1 VQALG
6 RATAGRPC
14 RRDRDVGREP
24 RYDAAVLNAADACA
38 SPVRTP
44 REHLRLP
51 AALLAILLVVC
62 VAGAATAPAGL
73 LSFAL
78 EVVPGLLLVAVL
90 AARHRSLPLSWLVY
104 GGVFVHVLIL
114 VYGGYY
120 TYARTPLGDW
130 AREAFGFSR
139 NHYDR
144 VGHLAVGVFPA
155 LLAREVLLRK
165 TPLRRG
171 GWLTFLSVSV
181 VLAFAAFW
189 ELAEWWTVLGV
200 APDVGQA
207 FLGTQ
212 GDVWDAQWDMLL
224 ALVGAVLVLPALGR
238 LQDASM
244 AKVPEP
250 RP

>member
-1 VQALG
+1 MIRGWGEGGPWPPGPPAGTMPSVTHAL
-6 RATAGRPC
+6 
-14 RRDRDVGREP
+14 E
-24 RYDAAVLNAADACA
+24 AAV
-38 SPVRTP
+38 PVRTP
-44 REHLRLP
+44 REHARVP

-62 VAGAATAPAGL
+62 AATGATAPAGL
-73 LSFAL
+73 FSFAL
-78 EVVPGLLLVAVL
+78 EVVPGLALVAVL
-90 AARHRSLPLSWLVY
+90 AALYRRLTLSWFVY
-104 GGVFVHVLIL
+104 GCVFVHVLIL

-120 TYARTPLGDW
+120 TYALTPLGDW
-130 AREAFGFSR
+130 AREAFGFAR

-155 LLAREVLLRK
+155 FLVREVLLRK

-171 GWLTFLSVSV
+171 GWLYFLTVSV
-181 VLAFAAFW
+181 VLAFAAVW
-189 ELAEWWTVLGV
+189 ELLEWWTVLGV

-224 ALVGAVLVLPALGR
+224 ALAGALVVLPVFGR

-244 AKVPEP
+244 EKVPAP
-250 RP
+250 GATADR

>member
-1 VQALG
+1 M
-6 RATAGRPC
+6 
-14 RRDRDVGREP
+14 
-24 RYDAAVLNAADACA
+24 
-38 SPVRTP
+38 
-44 REHLRLP
+44 
-51 AALLAILLVVC
+51 LLVICAV
-62 VAGAATAPAGL
+62 GAATAPAGSF
-73 LSFAL
+73 SFAL

-90 AARHRSLPLSWLVY
+90 AALYRRLPLSWLVC

-120 TYARTPLGDW
+120 TYAETPLGDW

-144 VGHLAVGVFPA
+144 VGHLALGVFPA
-155 LLAREVLLRK
+155 LLVREVLLRK

-189 ELAEWWTVLGV
+189 ELLEWWTVLGV

-224 ALVGAVLVLPALGR
+224 ALVGAVVVLPVLGP
-238 LQDASM
+238 LHDASM
-244 AKVPEP
+244 AKAPEP
-250 RP
+250 WA

>member
-1 VQALG
+1 MVRG
-6 RATAGRPC
+6 GRP
-14 RRDRDVGREP
+14 
-24 RYDAAVLNAADACA
+24 RYHAAVTDPADARA
-38 SPVRTP
+38 IAPRTP
-44 REHLRLP
+44 RQHRRAP
-51 AALLAILLVVC
+51 AVLLAVLLVVC
-62 VAGAATAPAGL
+62 AVGAATAPAGL

-78 EVVPGLLLVAVL
+78 EVVPGLLLVAAL
-90 AARHRSLPLSWLVY
+90 AALYRRLPLSWLVY

-120 TYARTPLGDW
+120 TYAETPLGNW
-130 AREAFGFSR
+130 ARDAFGLSR
-139 NHYDR
+139 NPYDR

-155 LLAREVLLRK
+155 LLVREVLLRK

-189 ELAEWWTVLGV
+189 ELLEWWTVLGV

-207 FLGTQ
+207 FLGMQ

-224 ALVGAVLVLPALGR
+224 ALVGALIVLPVLGR
-238 LQDASM
+238 IQDASM
-244 AKVPEP
+244 ARVPAP
-250 RP
+250 RGATARGV

>member
-1 VQALG
+1 MTDFAQ
-6 RATAGRPC
+6 T
-14 RRDRDVGREP
+14 
-24 RYDAAVLNAADACA
+24 CA
-38 SPVRTP
+38 RPVRTP
-44 REHLRLP
+44 REHLRAP
-51 AALLAILLVVC
+51 AALLAVLLVVC
-62 VAGAATAPAGL
+62 AVGAATAPAGAF
-73 LSFAL
+73 SFAL
-78 EVVPGLLLVAVL
+78 EVVPGLVLVAALAVL
-90 AARHRSLPLSWLVY
+90 HRRLPLSWFVC
-104 GGVFVHVLIL
+104 GCVFVHVLIL
-114 VYGGYY
+114 IYGGYY
-120 TYARTPLGDW
+120 TYAKTPLGDW

-171 GWLTFLSVSV
+171 GWLTFLSVCV

-189 ELAEWWTVLGV
+189 ELLEWWTVLGV

-224 ALVGAVLVLPALGR
+224 ALVGASVALPALGR
-238 LQDASM
+238 VQDASM
-244 AKVPEP
+244 ARVPEP
-250 RP
+250 RA

>member
-1 VQALG
+1 VPTVAE
-6 RATAGRPC
+6 PC
-14 RRDRDVGREP
+14 AP
-24 RYDAAVLNAADACA
+24 
-38 SPVRTP
+38 SVRTP
-44 REHLRLP
+44 REHLRVP
-51 AALLAILLVVC
+51 AALVAILLVVC
-62 VAGAATAPAGL
+62 AAGAATAPAGIF
-73 LSFAL
+73 SFAL

-90 AARHRSLPLSWLVY
+90 AALHRRLPLSWLVSA
-104 GGVFVHVLIL
+104 GVFVHVLIL

-120 TYARTPLGDW
+120 TYAETPLGDW

-144 VGHLAVGVFPA
+144 VGHLALGVFPA
-155 LLAREVLLRK
+155 LLVREVLLRK

-189 ELAEWWTVLGV
+189 ELLEWWTVLGV

-224 ALVGAVLVLPALGR
+224 ALVGASVVLPVLAPLH
-238 LQDASM
+238 DASM
-244 AKVPEP
+244 AKVPAP
-250 RP
+250 RA

>member
-1 VQALG
+1 M
-6 RATAGRPC
+6 
-14 RRDRDVGREP
+14 
-24 RYDAAVLNAADACA
+24 
-38 SPVRTP
+38 
-44 REHLRLP
+44 P
-51 AALLAILLVVC
+51 AALLATLLVICAV
-62 VAGAATAPAGL
+62 GAATAPAGSF
-73 LSFAL
+73 SFAL

-90 AARHRSLPLSWLVY
+90 AALYRRLPLSWLVC

-120 TYARTPLGDW
+120 TYAETPLGDW

-144 VGHLAVGVFPA
+144 VGHLALGVFPA
-155 LLAREVLLRK
+155 LLVREVLLRK

-189 ELAEWWTVLGV
+189 ELLEWWTVLGV

-224 ALVGAVLVLPALGR
+224 ALVGAVVVLPVVGR
-238 LQDASM
+238 LHDASM
-244 AKVPEP
+244 AKAPEP
-250 RP
+250 WA

>member
-1 VQALG
+1 M
-6 RATAGRPC
+6 
-14 RRDRDVGREP
+14 
-24 RYDAAVLNAADACA
+24 
-38 SPVRTP
+38 
-44 REHLRLP
+44 
-51 AALLAILLVVC
+51 LLVICAVS
-62 VAGAATAPAGL
+62 AATAPAGTF
-73 LSFAL
+73 SFAL
-78 EVVPGLLLVAVL
+78 EVIPGLLLVAVL
-90 AARHRSLPLSWLVY
+90 AGSYRRLPLSWLVC

-120 TYARTPLGDW
+120 TYAETPLGDW
-130 AREAFGFSR
+130 AREVFGFSR

-144 VGHLAVGVFPA
+144 VGHLALGVFPA
-155 LLAREVLLRK
+155 LLVREVLLRK

-189 ELAEWWTVLGV
+189 ELLEWWTVLGL

-224 ALVGAVLVLPALGR
+224 ALVGAVVVLPVFGPLH
-238 LQDASM
+238 DASM

-250 RP
+250 RA